1 MWTNI
6 AIYSVIQILM
16 SVVTIVAQY
25 IFVSY
30 TYYENFTRMHATT
43 LWGTM
48 ILRIVFGSTFFL
60 SGIFGIYACC
70 KKSTM
75 SILLSL
81 VFTGISSCF
90 CLIFLGESAICT
102 TYVVSKMEEKP
113 EVTKYIPNGTNVLN
127 FDIEIGEDSLEIILP
142 KRDAKFLLALFSTQL
157 IVCLIQGV
165 ISILFCSEL
174 HKYFKESATVKSYR
188 GLKPAKH
195 SKEIYSTAI

>member
-6 AIYSVIQILM
+6 AIYSGLQILM
-16 SVVTIVAQY
+16 SVLTIAGQY

-43 LWGTM
+43 FWGTM
-48 ILRIVFGSTFFL
+48 MLRIVFGSTFFF
-60 SGIFGIYACC
+60 SGSFGVYACC

-75 SILLSL
+75 SILFSL
-81 VFTGISSCF
+81 LFTGISSCF

-102 TYVVSKMEEKP
+102 MYVVSKMEEKP
-113 EVTKYIPNGTNVLN
+113 EIRQNISNGNNVLN

-142 KRDAKFLLALFSTQL
+142 ERDAKFLLALFSTQL
-157 IVCLIQGV
+157 IVCLIQGI

-174 HKYFKESATVKSYR
+174 HKYFKESETVKSYR
-188 GLKPAKH
+188 GLKPEQY
-195 SKEIYSTAI
+195 SEEIYSTAI